1 MKLPICWA
9 TKTPIPSSEL
19 STTGKGLRPGNGECF
34 KGSLSRR
41 HKHKLAQRDRSQTLV
56 QLDPS
61 FPRGLLGQNLGPV
74 VEPCSL
80 EAPALQAGGSLENS
94 QIVASPAVWKTAA
107 TCTAAAIRLLVDLPW
122 LNGMFE
128 MFHVYPL
135 PVKLN
140 SLQLQACSLLV
151 CSGAAQSYLAAG
163 TYDAMPRQ
171 LICRIGA

>member
-1 MKLPICWA
+1 MSNRRWL
-9 TKTPIPSSEL
+9 KTEEFLASV
-19 STTGKGLRPGNGECF
+19 
-34 KGSLSRR
+34 RR
-41 HKHKLAQRDRSQTLV
+41 IRLV
-56 QLDPS
+56 
-61 FPRGLLGQNLGPV
+61 
-74 VEPCSL
+74 
-80 EAPALQAGGSLENS
+80 
-94 QIVASPAVWKTAA
+94 AVWKTAA

-151 CSGAAQSYLAAG
+151 CSGAAQSYHAAG